1 MQDGKV
7 STAGDCA
14 RAIQLAEQVLS
25 AGGNQ
30 VSRYT
35 LVFAQ
40 YTTATTREFV
50 SAMSWHLAFKRRD
63 LLPAGPYEPI
73 GAGGEIFV
81 EVDLH
86 EGRAVITGH
95 GA

>member
-1 MQDGKV
+1 MQDGTV

-25 AGGNQ
+25 AGGNE

-35 LVFAQ
+35 LVCAQ
-40 YTTATTREFV
+40 YTTATTREFAGV
-50 SAMSWHLAFKRRD
+50 MSWRLAFKRRD
-63 LLPAGPYEPI
+63 LLPTGPNEPI

-81 EVDLH
+81 EINLH
-86 EGRAVITGH
+86 DGRAVITGY
-95 GA
+95 GE